1 MAQAVGHVGDEAV
14 VDPVNAY
21 VAVVVKHLLL
31 EHLAQLLV
39 AGHHVVYGLD
49 GELHDVDVPHLV
61 VSSHVVHFPFAA
73 LAHHHVDGL
82 TVVFHIE
89 PVAHVG
95 ALAVDGQPF
104 ALKNVVDDERNEL
117 LGEVVGPVVVGASGD
132 AYGHVVGVAVGHDK
146 EVGTRFRSR
155 IGTVRTERSLLGEV
169 AFGPQ
174 TSIHL
179 VGGHLMVAF
188 AGLPCG
194 VSLRVLARDPS
205 PSGSVEE
212 VLRAEDVHAQEEL
225 RVFDGAVYMALG
237 GKVHHIV
244 DVVPGKEAVGQF
256 AVAYVPLHEQA
267 AAVVDVVL
275 DGAEIAGVGECIEN
289 DHLDVFVPVFLVKQ
303 VFDVVRTDET
313 CGTGH

>member
-1 MAQAVGHVGDEAV
+1 
-14 VDPVNAY
+14 
-21 VAVVVKHLLL
+21 
-31 EHLAQLLV
+31 
-39 AGHHVVYGLD
+39 
-49 GELHDVDVPHLV
+49 
-61 VSSHVVHFPFAA
+61 
-73 LAHHHVDGL
+73 
-82 TVVFHIE
+82 
-89 PVAHVG
+89 
-95 ALAVDGQPF
+95 
-104 ALKNVVDDERNEL
+104 
-117 LGEVVGPVVVGASGD
+117 
-132 AYGHVVGVAVGHDK
+132 
-146 EVGTRFRSR
+146 
-155 IGTVRTERSLLGEV
+155 
-169 AFGPQ
+169 
-174 TSIHL
+174 
-179 VGGHLMVAF
+179 MVAF

-205 PSGSVEE
+205 PSGCVEE

-275 DGAEIAGVGECIEN
+275 DGAEIAGVGECVEN

-303 VFDVVRTDET
+303 VFDVVGTDET